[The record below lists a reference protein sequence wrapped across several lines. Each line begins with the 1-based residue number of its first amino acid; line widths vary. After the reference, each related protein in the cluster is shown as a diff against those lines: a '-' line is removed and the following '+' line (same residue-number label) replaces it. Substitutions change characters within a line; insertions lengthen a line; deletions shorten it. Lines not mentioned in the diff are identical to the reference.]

1 MEPEDQ
7 AEAASARRRVIL
19 HPKTALARRQDRAR
33 AFGGHVR
40 GYTVD
45 TDEVLQLLRAQRRL
59 SFRLLATVLLPVGA
73 LPLIFRFVPEVGT
86 ASFFGLAPL
95 AWVLLGP
102 IALFSIVVVAVLHE
116 RRAVTIERRWQHR
129 KEQP

>member
-1 MEPEDQ
+1 MEPDG
-7 AEAASARRRVIL
+7 SPDGGPARRRVIL

-45 TDEVLQLLRAQRRL
+45 TDEVLALLRAQRRL
-59 SFRLLATVLLPVGA
+59 SVRLLAAVLLPVGA
-73 LPLIFRFVPEVGT
+73 LPLIFRFAPDVGA

-102 IALFSIVVVAVLHE
+102 IVLFSIVAVAVLHE
-116 RRAVTIERRWQHR
+116 RRAVELERRWQR
-129 KEQP
+129 DKERS

>member
-1 MEPEDQ
+1 MEPDGPPD
-7 AEAASARRRVIL
+7 AGPARRRVIL

-45 TDEVLQLLRAQRRL
+45 TDEVLELLRAQRRL
-59 SFRLLATVLLPVGA
+59 SFRLLVTILLPVGA
-73 LPLIFRFVPEVGT
+73 LPLVFRFAPAVGT
-86 ASFFGLAPL
+86 TSFFGLAPL

-102 IALFSIVVVAVLHE
+102 IALFSIVGIAVLHE
-116 RRAVTIERRWQHR
+116 RRSVAIERRWQER
-129 KEQP
+129 RDQT